1 MELLENCIGVLR
13 LTLEFCLLRATVV
26 LSQVQYRLGFDFLG
40 RGIQK
45 DGYSSNPEHLSN
57 RAMMLI
63 ITASWLLINLGIY
76 SGYNWKWSRG
86 LDLTVADTSAVI
98 LVNVAMYGFVVFV
111 TQSTRSSLRE
121 KFLIREQRCHDL
133 EDIVLATTCLPCTV
147 GQMSRHTAN
156 YDDYE
161 AVCCSKTGLPDGVR
175 VNQSRKEEGD
185 YMV

>member
-1 MELLENCIGVLR
+1 MYTSV
-13 LTLEFCLLRATVV
+13 A
-26 LSQVQYRLGFDFLG
+26 LSQIQHRLGFDFLG
-40 RGIQK
+40 RAILKNGA
-45 DGYSSNPEHLSN
+45 SSNPDQLSN
-57 RAMMLI
+57 RTMMYI

-76 SGYNWKWSRG
+76 TGYNGKWSRG
-86 LDLTVADTSAVI
+86 LDLTVADLSAIV

-111 TQSTRSSLRE
+111 TQSTRGSLRE

-133 EDIVLATTCLPCTV
+133 EDVVLATTCLPCTV

-175 VNQSRKEEGD
+175 VNQSRKEGD